1 MAAGN
6 DPNPPAA
13 HTANAK
19 RWFCEP
25 AIGACTMGATKRA
38 MRSLKV
44 IQVIRLKI
52 LKVYFACFKHTFS
65 VRDSRVD
72 PND

>member
-1 MAAGN
+1 MAAGI
-6 DPNPPAA
+6 DPSPPAA

-25 AIGACTMGATKRA
+25 AMGDCTMGAAKRA

-44 IQVIRLKI
+44 ILLFG
-52 LKVYFACFKHTFS
+52 LKVIDDYFACFKRSFAQGTL
-65 VRDSRVD
+65 RL
-72 PND
+72 N